1 MMKHVVVLEKD
12 YAELPPVPCF
22 AMQLKQVFMNLLV
35 NAFQAIEEAVGA
47 SGRTGTI
54 ALTTA
59 AVDGHVLVSIDDDG
73 VGIPAEH
80 LDRIFDPFFT
90 TKKVG
95 AGTGLGLSTSFAIVQ
110 RHGGTLTVE
119 SEVGR
124 GSRFQLRLPVDPP
137 DADAD
142 A

>member
-1 MMKHVVVLEKD
+1 
-12 YAELPPVPCF
+12 
-22 AMQLKQVFMNLLV
+22 MNLLV